1 MIRTNEEIVELKQE
15 IEASRYLTAY
25 KNRLRDLFDTIADL
39 QRQLAERDEEKR
51 ALKAGIEFMKTCRKE
66 YVQQRVQ
73 KWLDTQMKCGHPQ
86 RYRAGIDG
94 KTDAEWLKLECD
106 ECLICERDRIV
117 QQRVDEAVLEAAKR
131 RCEWCARGLELD
143 GSYHRASGEIG
154 QHLCQSLDILS
165 IAAAR
170 SRVQGKPTQ
179 EEE

>member
-1 MIRTNEEIVELKQE
+1 MIRTNEDIVELKQE
-15 IEASRYLTAY
+15 IEASPYLAAY

-39 QRQLAERDEEKR
+39 KRQLAERDA
-51 ALKAGIEFMKTCRKE
+51 ALQSPTITVHLPDTQAALDA
-66 YVQQRVQ
+66 YVQQ
-73 KWLDTQMKCGHPQ
+73 C
-86 RYRAGIDG
+86 
-94 KTDAEWLKLECD
+94 
-106 ECLICERDRIV
+106 
-117 QQRVDEAVLEAAKR
+117 VDEALLEAAKR